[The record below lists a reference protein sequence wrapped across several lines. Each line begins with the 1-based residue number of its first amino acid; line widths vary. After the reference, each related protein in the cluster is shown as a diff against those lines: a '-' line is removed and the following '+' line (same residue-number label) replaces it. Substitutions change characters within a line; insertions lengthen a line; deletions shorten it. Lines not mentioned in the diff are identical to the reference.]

1 MVRCFTAVTCTI
13 EGRLNHIQSHS
24 FLLKHVIDIYRGKN
38 CKSTHTGPHLSA
50 YSIPQQMF
58 AAFFTHDS
66 SNGNFDVCHHSN
78 SRNTYHNLSFWR
90 ETHFITIPSY
100 KQPVKLIVYD
110 TAVCHRILNSES
122 ISEML
127 FYRKFTSRNRTQ
139 TGSTHLHNF
148 WENNRLYCLI
158 SM

>member
-1 MVRCFTAVTCTI
+1 MVRCFTTVTCTI

-38 CKSTHTGPHLSA
+38 CKSTNTGPHLSA

-78 SRNTYHNLSFWR
+78 SRNTYHNLSF
-90 ETHFITIPSY
+90 EEKH
-100 KQPVKLIVYD
+100 
-110 TAVCHRILNSES
+110 IL
-122 ISEML
+122 
-127 FYRKFTSRNRTQ
+127 
-139 TGSTHLHNF
+139 
-148 WENNRLYCLI
+148 
-158 SM
+158 

>member
-78 SRNTYHNLSFWR
+78 GRNTYHNLSF
-90 ETHFITIPSY
+90 EEKH
-100 KQPVKLIVYD
+100 
-110 TAVCHRILNSES
+110 IL
-122 ISEML
+122 
-127 FYRKFTSRNRTQ
+127 
-139 TGSTHLHNF
+139 
-148 WENNRLYCLI
+148 
-158 SM
+158 

>member
-1 MVRCFTAVTCTI
+1 MVRCFTAVTRTI
-13 EGRLNHIQSHS
+13 EGRLNHIQSHL

-78 SRNTYHNLSFWR
+78 SRNTYHNLSF
-90 ETHFITIPSY
+90 EEKH
-100 KQPVKLIVYD
+100 
-110 TAVCHRILNSES
+110 IL
-122 ISEML
+122 
-127 FYRKFTSRNRTQ
+127 
-139 TGSTHLHNF
+139 
-148 WENNRLYCLI
+148 
-158 SM
+158 